1 MSNSLAAVHPELIA
15 EWSEKNLPLT
25 PDSITFG
32 SNKKVWW
39 KGACGHEWKTSVKAR
54 SNGEKCPICSGAR
67 VIAGINDLA
76 TLEPLLVKQWSKKNK
91 IKPTEVSIGSHK
103 KVIWRCEKG
112 HEWEAAVK
120 SRTINKTGC
129 PYCSHN
135 KVLAGFNDLATLL
148 PDIAADWSDRNY
160 PLLPTQVTVFANR
173 KAWWKCKDCGR
184 EWNSLISTRSGGS
197 KCPYCSGY
205 IFLKGFNDLQTTH
218 PEIASEWSEK
228 NLPLKPD
235 EVNAKSRKNVWW
247 RCSKC
252 GNEWKSVINAR
263 VKGTVCPVCAEREVL
278 AGYNDLATTD
288 NQLLIEWDYEKNK
301 FQPIEVSRNSAKR
314 AWWKC
319 RHGHSWSMKINER
332 TILNKGCRI
341 CEQEYLSLFPALA
354 VSYYSNRKGL
364 KAELG
369 SDRLLGV
376 PLETYIPSEKLAI
389 ESESADENIE
399 IMKAYMCK
407 QRGIRLIQKI
417 VRFNR
422 KEAQDLAAKAKKAC
436 LSEAGLIR
444 LLIRGYE
451 PKEKPDDRFYDVMR
465 ELSSI
470 GNNINQ
476 LAAKANTLGFID
488 APMLKNE
495 AAKWNKFQSEI
506 ERTYLRPNQS
516 EMKWQ

>member
-1 MSNSLAAVHPELIA
+1 MSNSLAAVHPELVA

-39 KGACGHEWKTSVKAR
+39 KGACGHEWQTSVKAR

-76 TLEPLLVKQWSKKNK
+76 TLEPLLEKQWSKKNK

-120 SRTINKTGC
+120 SRTINKIG
-129 PYCSHN
+129 
-135 KVLAGFNDLATLL
+135 
-148 PDIAADWSDRNY
+148 
-160 PLLPTQVTVFANR
+160 
-173 KAWWKCKDCGR
+173 
-184 EWNSLISTRSGGS
+184 
-197 KCPYCSGY
+197 CPYCSGY

-247 RCSKC
+247 RCGKC

-354 VSYYSNRKGL
+354 VSYYSNKKGL

-389 ESESADENIE
+389 ESGSADENIE

-407 QRGIRLIQKI
+407 QRGISFRALPETKGKSLEALEKDLIK
-417 VRFNR
+417 
-422 KEAQDLAAKAKKAC
+422 
-436 LSEAGLIR
+436 
-444 LLIRGYE
+444 
-451 PKEKPDDRFYDVMR
+451 
-465 ELSSI
+465 
-470 GNNINQ
+470 
-476 LAAKANTLGFID
+476 
-488 APMLKNE
+488 
-495 AAKWNKFQSEI
+495 
-506 ERTYLRPNQS
+506 
-516 EMKWQ
+516 